1 LTRYASRIDA
11 NQPEIVDAFRKL
23 GCSVKLSH
31 GVGAGWP
38 DTAVGF
44 GGLTLL
50 VEIKSGKGKLNDR
63 QLEWLEDWT
72 GGHYVVRNLDDVER
86 LVSMVRGWHRI
97 LWANAGVQMS

>member
-1 LTRYASRIDA
+1 VTRYASRIDA
-11 NQPEIVDAFRKL
+11 NQPLVVDAFRKL
-23 GCSVKLSH
+23 GCSVKH
-31 GVGAGWP
+31 MHTAGSGIP
-38 DTAVGF
+38 DLAVGF

-50 VEIKSGKGKLNDR
+50 VEIKTEKGKLNDR

-97 LWANAGVQMS
+97 LWANAGVQMA

>member
-1 LTRYASRIDA
+1 M
-11 NQPEIVDAFRKL
+11 